1 LSDGDG
7 SHVRSGSSTCTVEPS
22 LVKLCEDSL
31 CTSDLVC
38 TLFVAPREEAARVA
52 EEAKNRITMRVDGR
66 RMEVAS
72 RIRTRA
78 DNTGITSTS
87 EGLGAV

>member
-1 LSDGDG
+1 MSDVDG
-7 SHVRSGSSTCTVEPS
+7 SRVRSGSSTCTVEPS

-31 CTSDLVC
+31 CTSDLGC

-52 EEAKNRITMRVDGR
+52 EADGR

-87 EGLGAV
+87 EDLGAV